1 MIFYTGYNCDL
12 ESGLVFFFFFF
23 GKVKSKV
30 VVRRLFFVDS
40 RYIHGY
46 DTKIEDY
53 FFGILIE

>member
-1 MIFYTGYNCDL
+1 MIWKV
-12 ESGLVFFFFFF
+12 GLFFFFFLW
-23 GKVKSKV
+23 KDKV
-30 VVRRLFFVDS
+30 VVRRLFFVGS

>member
-30 VVRRLFFVDS
+30 VVRRLFFVGS

-46 DTKIEDY
+46 AISRSKIIFLE
-53 FFGILIE
+53 F

>member
-12 ESGLVFFFFFF
+12 ESVFFFFF
-23 GKVKSKV
+23 GKVKGKV
-30 VVRRLFFVDS
+30 VVRRLFFVGS